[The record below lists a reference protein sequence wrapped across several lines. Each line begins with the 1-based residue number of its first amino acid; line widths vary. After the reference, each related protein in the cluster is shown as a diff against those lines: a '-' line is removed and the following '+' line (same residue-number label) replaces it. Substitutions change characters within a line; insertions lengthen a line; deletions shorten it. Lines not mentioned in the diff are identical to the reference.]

1 MTVMELGA
9 LGEFVGSIAVIATLI
24 YLALQIRQNTSQQ
37 KREETVSIQHG
48 QNTVVA
54 LMQDPAVVRAYVK
67 AADGDTP
74 ASVLMFE
81 YLCNMMEIRVPR
93 PLFVGL
99 PLKLP
104 DSDGAPVRAIA
115 IEEDGG

>member
-37 KREETVSIQHG
+37 KREETISIQHG

-81 YLCNMMEIRVPR
+81 PATTRNTGDVDH
-93 PLFVGL
+93 
-99 PLKLP
+99 KLT
-104 DSDGAPVRAIA
+104 
-115 IEEDGG
+115 IEAEDLERI